1 MVPANLRYS
10 KTHEWALLDGDVCTV
25 GITKFAAD
33 QLTDITYIDLPAA
46 GKKVSAGA
54 TCGNIETVKAV
65 SDLYSPIDG
74 EVTESNTALTADA
87 SPLTADP
94 FGKGWLFKVR
104 VSAKPVADALKALLS
119 PADYQKQLESEG
131 H

>member
-1 MVPANLRYS
+1 MVPASLRYT
-10 KTHEWALLDGDVCTV
+10 KTHEWASLDGDVCTV

-46 GKKVSAGA
+46 GKPVTAGSA
-54 TCGNIETVKAV
+54 CGNIETVKAV
-65 SDLYSPIDG
+65 SDLYSPVDG
-74 EVTESNTALTADA
+74 EVIESNAALVADA
-87 SPLTADP
+87 GLLTADP
-94 FGKGWLFKVR
+94 FGQGWLFKVR
-104 VSAKPVADALKALLS
+104 VSAKPTADALTKLLS

>member
-1 MVPANLRYS
+1 MVPASLRYT
-10 KTHEWALLDGDVCTV
+10 KTHEWASQDGDVCTV

-46 GKKVSAGA
+46 GKQVTAGSA
-54 TCGNIETVKAV
+54 CGNIETVKAV
-65 SDLYSPIDG
+65 SDLYSPVDG
-74 EVTESNTALTADA
+74 EVIESNAALATDA
-87 SPLTADP
+87 GPLTADP
-94 FGKGWLFKVR
+94 YGQGWLFKVR
-104 VSAKPVADALKALLS
+104 VSAKPTADALTKLLS

>member
-10 KTHEWALLDGDVCTV
+10 TTHEWALLEGDLVTV

-33 QLTDITYIDLPAA
+33 QLTDVTFVEVPAKGKAVEA
-46 GKKVSAGA
+46 GKP
-54 TCGNIETVKAV
+54 CGNVETVKAV
-65 SDLYSPIDG
+65 SDIYSPVAGIVAEG
-74 EVTESNTALTADA
+74 NTALATDA
-87 SPLTADP
+87 GPLTADP

-104 VSAKPVADALKALLS
+104 VSDKKEALAHLLT
-119 PADYQKQLESEG
+119 PEAYQKQIDSEA